1 MSGTSSSS
9 RPSFPERAVITAGM
23 PYGNK
28 HLHFGHVG
36 GVFIPADV
44 YARFLRDRIGKEN
57 VIFVSGTD
65 CYGSPIEEGYRKA
78 QASGYD
84 KSIYDYVE
92 EFHKSQKETLE
103 AYEVSCDLYT
113 GSSLE
118 PARTPHINLSEEILN
133 RLYELGELE
142 TRSSKQFYDAKF
154 NMFLNGRQVEGYCP
168 VQGCKSTKAYA
179 DECELGH
186 QYEPEDLIK
195 PISTI
200 SHETPEMREVTN
212 YYFKLPEHRDFIIEN
227 TKRLADDPEI
237 RPLVPQTIEGFL
249 QEPSIYIKNELEPDY
264 LAIKNQL
271 PEHKFVEAEAGKQSF
286 EIIFNNFEA
295 RDSAREVLSSNNIR
309 FRTGKTLLP
318 LRMTGNVKWGIPI
331 PSLPGAEDLTV
342 WVWMESLWAPIS
354 FTQTVLQQNLGTNRY
369 SSDDWKDWWASED
382 AQVYQFIGEDNIY
395 FYGVAQPPMFEA
407 LDWGLKATQLIANH
421 HILYLGKKASSS
433 SNQKP
438 PTAAKLLDS
447 YNPEQLRAHWIN
459 LGLDKKSVS
468 FAPKAFDP
476 DMQITEDMDDKQ
488 KQAINRQADPALK
501 ESALLTNIFN
511 RLARSCFYGAQ
522 KHLDNKLPQGE
533 LDYDL
538 VDELS
543 ETIMGYEQAM
553 SKFEFTTVFE
563 IVENLIRNANKRW
576 GTESKAANSLEN
588 DHFAQ
593 KEMEQALLHA
603 FNALRVATVL
613 MHPIVPR
620 GCEKIQEYL
629 NIDAEDFFSWEHI
642 FKPLDE
648 FLLDLRIKIKD
659 HELKELPPR
668 TDFFEKHPS
677 QYK

>member
-1 MSGTSSSS
+1 
-9 RPSFPERAVITAGM
+9 M

-44 YARFLRDRIGKEN
+44 FARFMRDRIGKEN

-65 CYGSPIEEGYRKA
+65 CYGSPIEEGFRKA
-78 QASGYD
+78 QAEGYT
-84 KSIYDYVE
+84 KSIYEYVE
-92 EFHKSQKETLE
+92 EFHNSQKDTLE
-103 AYEVSCDLYT
+103 AYEVSCDLFA
-113 GSSLE
+113 GSSLM
-118 PARTPHINLSEEILN
+118 PARDIHIQLSDEILS
-133 RLYELGELE
+133 RLYELGELQ
-142 TRSSKQFYDAKF
+142 TRSSKQFYDSKF

-186 QYEPEDLIK
+186 QYDPEDLIQ
-195 PISTI
+195 PISKI
-200 SHETPEMREVTN
+200 SGEKPEMREVSN
-212 YYFKLPEHRDFIIEN
+212 YYFKLPEHRELIVEN
-227 TKRLADDPEI
+227 TKRLEEDPEI
-237 RPLVPQTIEGFL
+237 RPLVSQTIEGFL
-249 QEPSIYIKNELEPDY
+249 QDPTIYIKNELEDEYREIASEMPNHSFI
-264 LAIKNQL
+264 A
-271 PEHKFVEAEAGKQSF
+271 AEGNKQSF
-286 EIIFNNFEA
+286 EIVFDNFEDRDTA
-295 RDSAREVLSSNNIR
+295 RDMLSAHNIR

-318 LRMTGNVKWGIPI
+318 LRMTGNVKWGVPT
-331 PSLPGAEDLTV
+331 PELPHAENLTI

-354 FTQTVLQQNLGTNRY
+354 FTQTVLQNHQQDSRY
-369 SSDDWKDWWASED
+369 SSDDWRDWWCDGEAK
-382 AQVYQFIGEDNIY
+382 VYQFIGEDNIY
-395 FYGVAQPPMFEA
+395 FYGVAQPPLFDA
-407 LDWGLKATQLIANH
+407 LKWDIKQTQLIANH

-433 SNQKP
+433 SEQKP
-438 PTAAKLLDS
+438 PSAQTLLKN
-447 YNPEQLRAHWIN
+447 YRAEQLRAHWIN

-476 DMQITEDMDDKQ
+476 DMQITENTDEKK

-543 ETIMGYEQAM
+543 EAIMNFEQAIAH
-553 SKFEFTTVFE
+553 FEFTNAFE
-563 IVENLIRNANKRW
+563 VVDTLIRNANKRW
-576 GTESKAANSLEN
+576 GTESKAANSLDN

-593 KEMEQALLHA
+593 KEMEKALLHA
-603 FNALRVATVL
+603 FSALRVATVL
-613 MHPIVPR
+613 MHPIVPQ
-620 GCEKIQEYL
+620 GCEKIQEYF
-629 NIDAEDFFSWEHI
+629 NIDREEFFSWEHI

-659 HELKELPPR
+659 HELKVLPPR
-668 TDFFEKHPS
+668 SDFFEKHPS
-677 QYK
+677 QYN